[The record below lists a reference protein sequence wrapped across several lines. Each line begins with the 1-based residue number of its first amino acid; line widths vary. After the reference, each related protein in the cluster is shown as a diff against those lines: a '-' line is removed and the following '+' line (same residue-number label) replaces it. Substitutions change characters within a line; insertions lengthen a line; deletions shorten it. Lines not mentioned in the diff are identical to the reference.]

1 MIVLGI
7 DTATPTTSVA
17 LVHADDGR
25 IIAATSSTAR
35 GQAAEILTLIDG
47 LCTAAGVRPSEL
59 GAVAV
64 GAGPGSF
71 TGLRI
76 GMATAKG
83 IAFAAGSP
91 LWTVSSL
98 AAVAHGVAGGLVIA
112 LIDARRGEYYVGAF
126 RAGVAVAAEAALPP
140 DRIAEYTAAA
150 RSDAEPVAYVGAE
163 ALVASLPGMIARTPS
178 AASVAQLGLVGA
190 RLDVVAT
197 AAPSYVRPAE
207 AELKYPD
214 GVPGALRRR

>member
-7 DTATPTTSVA
+7 DTSTPTTSVA
-17 LVHADDGR
+17 LVGDDGR
-25 IIAATSSTAR
+25 VIAQTSSSAR
-35 GQAAEILTLIDG
+35 GQAGEILTLIDG
-47 LCTAAGVRPSEL
+47 LCTAAGLRPVDL

-64 GAGPGSF
+64 GAGPGLF

-83 IAFAAGSP
+83 IAFAAGCP

-98 AAVAHGVAGGLVIA
+98 AALARGVADGLVIA
-112 LIDARRGEYYVGAF
+112 LIDARRGEYYAGAF
-126 RAGVAVAAEAALPP
+126 RAGVAIAAEAAVPP
-140 DRIAEYTAAA
+140 DRIAHYVAAA
-150 RSDAEPVAYVGAE
+150 CHDDEPVAYVGAE
-163 ALVASLPGMIARTPS
+163 ALVASLPNMIARTPS
-178 AASVAQLGLVGA
+178 AASVAQLALEGA

-197 AAPSYVRPAE
+197 GAPSYVRPAE

-214 GVPGALRRR
+214 GVPGALRKR

>member
-17 LVHADDGR
+17 LVRDGVV
-25 IIAATSSTAR
+25 IGEASSTAR
-35 GQAAEILTLIDG
+35 GQAGEILTLIDG
-47 LCTAAGVRPSEL
+47 LFTTAGLRPLDL

-83 IAFAAGSP
+83 IAFAASRP
-91 LWTVSSL
+91 LWAVSSL
-98 AAVAHGVAGGLVIA
+98 AAVARGIAGGLVIA
-112 LIDARRGEYYVGAF
+112 LIDARRGEYYIGAF
-126 RAGVAVAAEAALPP
+126 RAGVAVAAEAAVPP
-140 DRIAEYTAAA
+140 DRIAEFVAA
-150 RSDAEPVAYVGAE
+150 RRSGDEPVAYVGAE
-163 ALVASLPGMIARTPS
+163 PLVATTPGMISRTPS
-178 AASVAQLGLVGA
+178 AASVALLALEGA
-190 RLDVVAT
+190 HIDVVAT
-197 AAPSYVRPAE
+197 GAPSYVRPAE

-214 GVPGALRRR
+214 GVPGALPRR